1 VRVSTRGGPGL
12 RGAVGFATGLAVWL
26 GVAGLPPASAQQ
38 SASPTPATVPAA
50 TLRCWQDG
58 QLIFERTGLLNLV
71 AEATDRVV
79 LNAAKGD
86 GDEMILLDSGR
97 ATCLFERDE

>member
-1 VRVSTRGGPGL
+1 VRVSTHFGRGL
-12 RGAVGFATGLAVWL
+12 MAAAWL
-26 GVAGLPPASAQQ
+26 GVAAVP
-38 SASPTPATVPAA
+38 SASGAQDAGGSAAASPPPSA

-58 QLIFERTGLLNLV
+58 KLIFERTGLQNLT
-71 AEATDRVV
+71 AEATDRVI